1 MIGVVCV
8 SSLLGCCCAG
18 YAVMLFAVLMIG
30 LAVVTIFFG
39 GGVVR
44 VIGVTIII
52 R

>member
-30 LAVVTIFFG
+30 LAVIFFG